1 MLTGEYDLEFEKI
14 FKEID
19 RVKSKKVIIQLP
31 DGLKQ
36 YADKIQEEIKKRF
49 PGIQLLFWAGSCY
62 GACDAPIHVRQL
74 GFDLLIQLGHA
85 PWRY

>member
-14 FKEID
+14 FVEIE
-19 RVKSKKVIIQLP
+19 RVNAKKVIVQLP

-36 YADKIQEEIKKRF
+36 YADKIQEQIKNKF
-49 PGIQLLFWAGSCY
+49 PEVNLFFWAGSCY
-62 GACDAPIHVRQL
+62 GACDVPIHIRTL